1 MTWIAHEHPRV
12 DRDDQV
18 QRKASVPLLD
28 ALYAYCQEKVAGK

>member
-1 MTWIAHEHPRV
+1 MTSIAREHPRV

-18 QRKASVPLLD
+18 HVKASVPLLD